1 MTFAVGD
8 RVLLSTENLRLA
20 GTRKLNPRF
29 IGPFPV
35 VARVGRV
42 AYKLELPAMYS
53 ALFPVFHVSKLRA
66 YRDDGGDG
74 GTEAVQPV
82 LRDG

>member
-1 MTFAVGD
+1 M
-8 RVLLSTENLRLA
+8 LLSTKNLRLA
-20 GTRKLNPRF
+20 GMRKLNPRF

-35 VARVGRV
+35 LARVGRV

-66 YRDDGGDG
+66 YRDDSGNGGI
-74 GTEAVQPV
+74 EAVQLV